1 MNLRLIKRLLFPF
14 LLMIPILI
22 WGQGTSNIRFSTL
35 GIDDGLS
42 NNGVNSIVMD
52 DLGFLWVGTSDGL
65 CRYYSSKDS
74 KVFKTKNAGEGGL
87 QADNI
92 RSLLVDSKNNLWI
105 GTRLGGLTWYNQK
118 ANLWKTYRHDP
129 KDPTSISNDEVL
141 SIIED
146 SKGRIWVGT
155 ERGLNVLDT
164 ATHQFHQFLPNENDK
179 HSLKSPAVLTI
190 MEDDKGWIWAGTWAG
205 GLHLLIPPKTGNIGD
220 ATFRFFV
227 PINKQEATNI
237 WKIYQD
243 NEQRYWV
250 GTRGGGL
257 YIMSLPDN
265 ANLEDKN
272 WQPHFRGYTRDK
284 DNSNSISNDYI
295 EDIIQDKSGDLWVS
309 TTKGLN
315 IISSETL
322 SALTDQKVNSDA
334 SNIVFQKYFTN
345 SDDNNSI
352 VSNDMTCMLED
363 KQGLIWLGSYHGLS
377 KYNPYSNQFKN
388 HFLEEIPDSPS
399 NQTVLVTKEEKGWIV
414 NRGKGVLEYD
424 FEQMKLSPVD
434 SINKKIP
441 DRTYSIIY
449 SADRI
454 NIFFASCHG
463 IVKYNLETQSTEVLD
478 IPQEMRKYI
487 KKVDVRFVYHDSKD
501 RIWLGGET
509 GLFLF
514 DSDRTCRY
522 FEKKADPNSL
532 SDNAI
537 TQLIEDS
544 KGDIWVSSYNGLNRL
559 IDEGN
564 GKYKFEQFRHDSND
578 PDNSVTSNR
587 LISLLELNEILYIGT
602 MDGLCGYDLNKK
614 QFINF
619 SEEGKKDFFLSLITL
634 GGDEIWGTTSEGI
647 IVFNTKTKTFNR
659 FQKKDGIGS
668 SIFKLGGST
677 NSERKCI
684 YFENEAGVTCFNPQ
698 NLIKN
703 STPPEVYVT
712 EGKVMST
719 SEKSTRNIDGISNG
733 EITLSHTDYYLS
745 LNFIGNNYC
754 RAEKNRYAYK
764 LDGLE
769 DKWNYTTSE
778 LKAVYTNLDYG
789 EYTFRVKASNNDGV
803 WNEEGVSLKI
813 IKEPAYWET
822 LWFQLFVFGTMFFLI
837 FSGINFYTKH
847 IKARNTILKKFN
859 EDLSNEITERKKVE
873 KALQEREQYMEVLV
887 KERTAELE
895 SKKEEV
901 EMLYQNIQERN
912 EVLEKIVEKR
922 TLRLTE
928 SNQELS
934 RSNQDLEQFAYVAS
948 HDLQEPLRN
957 IGNFAGLLENKY
969 EKELDNGGKEYISI
983 IVDGVQRMTKL
994 ISSIL
999 TYSRVGKDNVEFTE
1013 VDLNE
1018 VLDNK
1023 IQDLS
1028 QKISERNAVV
1038 HRENL
1043 PVVFGESE
1051 QLSMIFYN
1059 LINNAIKFN
1068 QKEKPTVEIRLF
1080 EECDNYWTFSVKDNG
1095 IGIAKEYQDKIFE
1108 IFKRLHGKEE
1118 YKGTGIGLAV
1128 CKKIV
1133 LRHRG
1138 KIWIESEQGK
1148 GTTFFFTISKKLL
1161 KISQEKGKEEEA
1173 KMDFKT
1179 MMN

>member
-1 MNLRLIKRLLFPF
+1 MKLKLIKRLLASF
-14 LLMIPILI
+14 LLMIPILT
-22 WGQGTSNIRFSTL
+22 WGQGTTNIRFSNL
-35 GIDDGLS
+35 DIEDGLS
-42 NNGVNSIVMD
+42 NNGINSIVMD
-52 DLGFLWVGTSDGL
+52 SLGFLWVGTSDGL

-74 KVFKTKNAGEGGL
+74 KVFKSENAGVDGL
-87 QADNI
+87 QANNI

-129 KDPTSISNDEVL
+129 KDPTSLSNDEVL

-155 ERGLNVLDT
+155 ERGLNVLDP
-164 ATHQFHQFLPNENDK
+164 ATHQFHQFLPNENDEQA
-179 HSLKSPAVLTI
+179 LRSPAVLTI
-190 MEDDKGWIWAGTWAG
+190 IEDDKGWIWAGTWAG

-220 ATFRFFV
+220 ATFQLFV
-227 PINKQEATNI
+227 PIDKKEATNV

-243 NEQRYWV
+243 KQQRYWV
-250 GTRGGGL
+250 GTRGTGL
-257 YIMSLPDN
+257 FLMQLPDN

-272 WQPHFRGYTRDK
+272 WQPKFHEYIWDK
-284 DNSNSISNDYI
+284 DDSNTISSDYI
-295 EDIIQDKSGDLWVS
+295 QDIFQDKSGSLWVS

-315 IISSETL
+315 IIPSETL
-322 SALTDQKVNSDA
+322 STLTGQKVTNDA
-334 SNIVFQKYFTN
+334 PDFIFQKYFAN

-352 VSNDMTCMLED
+352 VSNDVICIYED
-363 KQGLIWLGSYHGLS
+363 RQGLIWLGSYHGIS
-377 KYNPYSNQFKN
+377 KYNPYTNQFKN
-388 HFLEEIPDSPS
+388 YSLEKITDSPA
-399 NQTVLVTKEEKGWIV
+399 NQTLLITKDRKGWVV
-414 NRGKGVLEYD
+414 NRGKGILEYD
-424 FEQMKLSPVD
+424 FDQVKLSPVD

-449 SADRI
+449 SPDQK
-454 NIFFASCHG
+454 NIFLASWHG
-463 IVKYNLETQSTEVLD
+463 VVWYNIETQSMEVLD
-478 IPQEMRKYI
+478 IPYEMRKSI
-487 KKVDVRFVYHDSKD
+487 KRVDVRFVYHDSKN

-514 DSDRTCRY
+514 DSDRICQY

-537 TQLIEDS
+537 THLIEDS

-559 IDEGN
+559 IEEGN
-564 GKYKFEQFRHDSND
+564 GKYKFEQFKYDSNNL
-578 PDNSVTSNR
+578 DNSVPSNR
-587 LISLLELNEILYIGT
+587 LIYMLELNEILYIGT
-602 MDGLCGYDLNKK
+602 MDGLCGYDLNQK
-614 QFINF
+614 QFIDLN
-619 SEEGKKDFFLSLITL
+619 EEGKKDFFLSLVTF

-647 IVFNTKTKTFNR
+647 IVFNTKTKIFNR
-659 FQKKDGIGS
+659 FQKKDGIGTS
-668 SIFKLGGST
+668 MFKLGGATTSD
-677 NSERKCI
+677 NGFI
-684 YFENEAGVTCFNPQ
+684 YFENEGGITCFNPYD
-698 NLIKN
+698 LIKN
-703 STPPEVYVT
+703 STPPEVFVT

-719 SEKSTRNIDGISNG
+719 SEKSTRNIDGISIG
-733 EITLSHTDYYLS
+733 QITLSHTDYYLS
-745 LNFIGNNYC
+745 LNFIGNNYS

-769 DKWNYTTSE
+769 DKWNYTTSD
-778 LKAVYTNLDYG
+778 LKAVYTNLDHG

-803 WNEEGVSLKI
+803 WNEEGASLKI

-822 LWFQLFVFGTMFFLI
+822 LWFQLLTIVSIFLLMFL
-837 FSGINFYTKH
+837 GINFYTRH
-847 IKARNTILKKFN
+847 INDRNARLKKFN
-859 EDLSNEITERKKVE
+859 KDLSNEITERKKVE

-895 SKKEEV
+895 HKKEEV
-901 EMLYQNIQERN
+901 EMLYQDIRERN
-912 EVLEKIVEKR
+912 EILEKIVEKR
-922 TLRLTE
+922 TLKLTE

-934 RSNQDLEQFAYVAS
+934 RSNQDLEQFAYIAS

-957 IGNFAGLLENKY
+957 IGNFAGLLERKY
-969 EKELDNGGKEYISI
+969 ANELNNGGKQYISI
-983 IVDGVQRMTKL
+983 IVDGVQRMSKL

-999 TYSRVGKDNVEFTE
+999 TYSRVGKDNVEFKD
-1013 VDLNE
+1013 VNLNE
-1018 VLDNK
+1018 VLNNK
-1023 IQDLS
+1023 LQDLS

-1038 HRENL
+1038 HREDL
-1043 PVVFGESE
+1043 PVVFGEPE

-1059 LINNAIKFN
+1059 LVNNAIKFN

-1080 EECDNYWTFSVKDNG
+1080 EECNSYWTFSVKDNG

-1108 IFKRLHGKEE
+1108 IFKRLHGKEQ

-1138 KIWIESEQGK
+1138 TIWIKSVEGQ
-1148 GTTFFFTISKKLL
+1148 GTTFFFTISKKLQ
-1161 KISQEKGKEEEA
+1161 KISLDQAKEDQA
-1173 KMDFKT
+1173 KIDFKT